1 MWRDAVSD
9 AKKRG
14 VRSESETYA
23 SAKYVQGLIGS
34 GSTRK
39 GMRQATNQTFWIAQ
53 MAQRLF
59 VSSDAMARRR
69 SVTMEMTDRHGHQQ
83 SPKKGVRNDVRVFGT
98 ARTFAMTVEKP
109 SDFIEIWK

>member
-1 MWRDAVSD
+1 MR
-9 AKKRG
+9 
-14 VRSESETYA
+14 TYA

-34 GSTRK
+34 GSMRK

-69 SVTMEMTDRHGHQQ
+69 SVTIEMTAKHKCQRVSGREGRVDEL
-83 SPKKGVRNDVRVFGT
+83 VFGT
-98 ARTFAMTVEKP
+98 ARTFAMTVENP